1 MSINTVTAVA
11 PIAADEVVLL
21 DPELTAPPTITHD
34 ADQGHVGAAHGR
46 VIPLVG
52 LYRPYIYDLAA
63 SKVADDN
70 LRIYADTADD
80 AIAVLVGAQLPQV
93 LAELAVA
100 EDALPTNP
108 AEADPLDQTS
118 LLLLGEEAAADA
130 PPMTEEEHQ
139 AHGRYLEA
147 LDRHD
152 DLRIQV
158 AGLIAGHADSVRCK
172 AQAEINAAARQ
183 DGRWDNLTADER
195 QHLELAAD
203 IGPDGRFPT
212 GLPQMVP
219 FFTDD
224 GEENG
229 TVMRG
234 VWEADVPLVCNRG
247 NYFPWNEVLPPESMA
262 AAEDEEGE
270 AYIVPGEPN
279 LVWLDID
286 SPQEYLDSL
295 VAAGMVD
302 LATRPVDHPL
312 EFMRPFLREKRERD
326 RAALLELAGKEASKE

>member
-1 MSINTVTAVA
+1 MSANTVTAVA

-34 ADQGHVGAAHGR
+34 ASHGHVGAAHGR

-63 SKVADDN
+63 NKITDN
-70 LRIYADTADD
+70 DLRIYADTAED
-80 AIAVLVGAQLPQV
+80 AIGVLVGAQLPQV
-93 LAELAVA
+93 LAELASVEA
-100 EDALPTNP
+100 SLPANP
-108 AEADPLDQTS
+108 AEVDILDQAS
-118 LLLLGEEAAADA
+118 LLLLGDEAAADA
-130 PPMTEEEHQ
+130 PPMTDEQNE
-139 AHGRYLEA
+139 AHGQYLEA

-152 DLRIQV
+152 DLRVQA
-158 AGLIAGHADSVRCK
+158 AGLIGGHADSVRCK

-183 DGRWDNLTADER
+183 DGRWDKLTEEER
-195 QHLELAAD
+195 QHLEWAAD

-219 FFTDD
+219 FFNDD
-224 GEENG
+224 GEESG

-247 NYFPWNEVLPPESMA
+247 NYFPWNEALPPESMA
-262 AAEDEEGE
+262 EAEDEDGD
-270 AYIVPGEPN
+270 AYLVPGEPN
-279 LVWLDID
+279 LVWLNID
-286 SPQEYLDSL
+286 SPQDYLDSL
-295 VAAGMVD
+295 VAAGLVD
-302 LATRPVDHPL
+302 LETRPVDHPL

-326 RAALLELAGKEASKE
+326 RATLLDLARSESPQE

>member
-1 MSINTVTAVA
+1 MSIDTGTAVT

-21 DPELTAPPTITHD
+21 DPELTASPTITHD

-63 SKVADDN
+63 DKITDDN

-80 AIAVLVGAQLPQV
+80 AIAVLVGGPLPQV
-93 LAELAVA
+93 LADLTAATE
-100 EDALPTNP
+100 ALPTNP
-108 AEADPLDQTS
+108 AEGDLLDETS
-118 LLLLGEEAAADA
+118 LLLLGEDADEVAA
-130 PPMTEEEHQ
+130 PLTEDEFQ
-139 AHGRYLEA
+139 AHGRYLQA

-158 AGLIAGHADSVRCK
+158 AGLIAGHADMVRCT

-183 DGRWDNLTADER
+183 DGRWDRLTDDER
-195 QHLELAAD
+195 QHLEMAAD
-203 IGPDGRFPT
+203 AGPDGRFPT

-219 FFTDD
+219 FFNDD
-224 GEENG
+224 GEESG

-234 VWEADVPLVCNRG
+234 VWDAEVPLVCNRG
-247 NYFPWNEVLPPESMA
+247 NYFPWNEVLPPESMV
-262 AAEDEEGE
+262 AAEDDEGE
-270 AYIVPGEPN
+270 TYIVPGEPN

-286 SPQEYLDSL
+286 SPQVYLDSL
-295 VAAGMVD
+295 VAAGVVN
-302 LATRPVDHPL
+302 LTTRPVDHPL

-326 RAALLELAGKEASKE
+326 RATLLELAEQENSKR